1 LTPTLKAATRVGD
14 FFTAQLGGNHIYA
27 DERLIDHEVA
37 AIHLKSHPRY
47 RWRQYLFAVGRS
59 WSPTFVGET

>member
-37 AIHLKSHPRY
+37 AIHLKSHRVTD
-47 RWRQYLFAVGRS
+47 VGNICL
-59 WSPTFVGET
+59 P